1 MHRAKFLFRWSWST
15 LLEVDGKRRDNN
27 GWANDGTSV
36 PLLVQKSLTV
46 SVPVFA
52 LPSLVAVAVDGE
64 DSCLVTTDV
73 PSTLDTISRDIRL
86 PKALPFVNEVG
97 APRVYAEQRQVI
109 VAPSGSEWRQDGGG
123 LYRVYDN
130 LEKCFHLVCTLL
142 PGQAAVLEEFRFLL
156 RWPNLDAEERTKLYS
171 KYACHE
177 LNVFLYLRD
186 RAFFESAIRPHL
198 QNKLRKDLVDCALL
212 GLPLDHFSQPAQLET
227 LNCFELLL
235 VALAEDAELSA
246 DDAADI
252 IKDRVSWP
260 VNASKRLSSLGDR
273 KMKEE
278 NDVRP
283 GQSPSFSPSFS
294 FVSVRHSSK

>member
-1 MHRAKFLFRWSWST
+1 MTEPLP
-15 LLEVDGKRRDNN
+15 
-27 GWANDGTSV
+27 
-36 PLLVQKSLTV
+36 PLLVQKSLTL
-46 SVPVFA
+46 SVLVFA
-52 LPSLVAVAVDGE
+52 LPSFVAVAVDGE

-86 PKALPFVNEVG
+86 PKALPFVNEAG

-156 RWPNLDAEERTKLYS
+156 RWPHLDAEERTKLYS

-260 VNASKRLSSLGDR
+260 VVASRRLSSLGDLKNEGSER
-273 KMKEE
+273 
-278 NDVRP
+278 RP
-283 GQSPSFSPSFS
+283 AWTISILFPFVFLCLRSPFLKVTVVQRRSHAFSLTGIFN
-294 FVSVRHSSK
+294 RSSARWTRTR

>member
-1 MHRAKFLFRWSWST
+1 
-15 LLEVDGKRRDNN
+15 
-27 GWANDGTSV
+27 
-36 PLLVQKSLTV
+36 
-46 SVPVFA
+46 
-52 LPSLVAVAVDGE
+52 
-64 DSCLVTTDV
+64 VTTDV

-86 PKALPFVNEVG
+86 PKALPFVSETG

-156 RWPNLDAEERTKLYS
+156 RWPHLDAEERTKLYS

-212 GLPLDHFSQPAQLET
+212 GLPLDHYSQPAQLEA

-246 DDAADI
+246 DDAADM

-260 VNASKRLSSLGDR
+260 VGALRRLSLSGGWR
-273 KMKEE
+273 MKEG
-278 NDVRP
+278 NGHRSGQPLSFFFVRP
-283 GQSPSFSPSFS
+283 
-294 FVSVRHSSK
+294 SSQ